1 MRVVACLLL
10 FGGLWGGTLLL
21 RRRLAKRRPVRR
33 SRDQVV
39 GGVLIGVAFASLF
52 VGVLVTDP
60 PDWLPYVAWSVAGI
74 GAGLISNPSRSVVPG
89 T

>member
-10 FGGLWGGTLLL
+10 FGGLWGTTLLV
-21 RRRLAKRRPVRR
+21 RRRVAKRRPVRR

-39 GGVLIGVAFASLF
+39 GGVLIGVAFVSLF

-60 PDWLPYVAWSVAGI
+60 PGWLPYVAWAVAGV

>member
-1 MRVVACLLL
+1 MRLVACLLL

-33 SRDQVV
+33 GRDQVV

-52 VGVLVTDP
+52 VGVVVNDP
-60 PDWLPYVAWSVAGI
+60 LDWLPYVAWSVAGI
-74 GAGLISNPSRSVVPG
+74 GAGLLSHPSRSVVPG